1 MAQITKKKSIRMNC
15 VDVEQVNFEI
25 CLEQEKNQEII
36 KPKQVERKPA
46 KTRLSKLL
54 NKARLNAKFSEQ
66 EIPID
71 RLERKRVYRDYG
83 VRY

>member
-1 MAQITKKKSIRMNC
+1 MAQITEKKSVRMNC

-46 KTRLSKLL
+46 KKRLSKLL
-54 NKARLNAKFSEQ
+54 SKARLNAKFSEQ
-66 EIPID
+66 EIPIH
-71 RLERKRVYRDYG
+71 RLERQRVYRDYG
-83 VRY
+83 VR